1 MLSLAGPTPIHF
13 TGTPRNDSMNSIYF
27 LQFSGNASNVVVA
40 AMDVFHPGSE
50 TYSTSTFARTSK
62 SAVGVV

>member
-1 MLSLAGPTPIHF
+1 
-13 TGTPRNDSMNSIYF
+13 MNSIYF
-27 LQFSGNASNVVVA
+27 LQFSGNASNVGVA